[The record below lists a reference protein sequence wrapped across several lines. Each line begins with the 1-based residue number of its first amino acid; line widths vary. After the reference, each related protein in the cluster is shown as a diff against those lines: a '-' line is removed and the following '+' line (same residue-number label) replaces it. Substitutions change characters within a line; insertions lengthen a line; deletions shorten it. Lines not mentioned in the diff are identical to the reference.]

1 MPRKW
6 EKKYQE
12 YNSEEMKKKFDELK
26 KKVDDKQASQEEL
39 REYNKMKR
47 IYGYL
52 PQVENLKEAIDV
64 LGQRLQLL
72 KDEEASRAELAKIEK
87 LEAEIEEQRQQYMN
101 DDEQNFDKLVELQD
115 KQIKLND
122 MRLSAE
128 KKSRD
133 PEISQM
139 SAEELKNEILVTKGQ
154 ISKCHLAARCF
165 MEGYSRESI
174 DLKVNKEWKNKRFT
188 SKEPLT
194 PKKDTSKE
202 GSKVSDKDEPAVD
215 LQKTTVIK
223 KGMIPA
229 AESVRSGETALS
241 DINGIREKI
250 MKAHPWLRRF
260 SKLPFGLGKRAESK
274 LAEYVEQETERLEKL
289 DEALTGE
296 KGDTE
301 AKTEMT
307 QTEEFRAKYAVAN
320 YDVMDIA
327 EKGISGIEAEKAA
340 ERKASARERY
350 EAMKQRAQDTGR
362 YQIDENGVKHDT
374 FEKDSDEER

>member
-1 MPRKW
+1 
-6 EKKYQE
+6 
-12 YNSEEMKKKFDELK
+12 
-26 KKVDDKQASQEEL
+26 
-39 REYNKMKR
+39 
-47 IYGYL
+47 
-52 PQVENLKEAIDV
+52 
-64 LGQRLQLL
+64 
-72 KDEEASRAELAKIEK
+72 
-87 LEAEIEEQRQQYMN
+87 
-101 DDEQNFDKLVELQD
+101 
-115 KQIKLND
+115 
-122 MRLSAE
+122 
-128 KKSRD
+128 
-133 PEISQM
+133 
-139 SAEELKNEILVTKGQ
+139 
-154 ISKCHLAARCF
+154 
-165 MEGYSRESI
+165 
-174 DLKVNKEWKNKRFT
+174 
-188 SKEPLT
+188 
-194 PKKDTSKE
+194 
-202 GSKVSDKDEPAVD
+202 
-215 LQKTTVIK
+215 
-223 KGMIPA
+223 MIPA
-229 AESVRSGETALS
+229 VESVRSGETALS

-274 LAEYVEQETERLEKL
+274 LAEYVEQEKERLEKL

-307 QTEEFRAKYAVAN
+307 KTEEFRSKYAVAN

>member
-194 PKKDTSKE
+194 PKKDISKE

-215 LQKTTVIK
+215 LQ
-223 KGMIPA
+223 
-229 AESVRSGETALS
+229 
-241 DINGIREKI
+241 
-250 MKAHPWLRRF
+250 
-260 SKLPFGLGKRAESK
+260 
-274 LAEYVEQETERLEKL
+274 
-289 DEALTGE
+289 
-296 KGDTE
+296 
-301 AKTEMT
+301 
-307 QTEEFRAKYAVAN
+307 
-320 YDVMDIA
+320 
-327 EKGISGIEAEKAA
+327 
-340 ERKASARERY
+340 
-350 EAMKQRAQDTGR
+350 
-362 YQIDENGVKHDT
+362 
-374 FEKDSDEER
+374 